1 MGVVLPSSSSRL
13 FGLVSLLVAL
23 LAGVNPAPAQTPPV
37 LVSVVPAN
45 GATGVS
51 PSAAVVFT
59 FDRAMNVD
67 LPVIPTLPGVLVG
80 SFEIQPADV
89 AMFFAGTWGADGRTL
104 RLEPFQPLP
113 ANLTITWRL
122 NPPGT
127 MFPLQSASGG
137 VLATVSGGYQIGA
150 GGGGDCEN
158 TEIPEGWGYFG
169 LVKQGSFLQTSPT
182 SIEPAPGFEGPPF
195 SFNAIVVAPTAGPAV
210 TAGSLTR
217 PGGAAEPLDVVGGF
231 AALSEDFET
240 EPELHG
246 AFPAGGYTLRFT
258 QAGQPQ
264 RVVNMTMPGGAL
276 PRPRIANHAAAQAV
290 NAAADFT
297 LQWDAFAG
305 ATAND
310 GISLDISDL
319 AGNTVFEAPDVCVPR
334 DLPVNATSVVIPAG
348 TLAAGQT
355 YAGTL
360 TFGRVFYFSTNA
372 VAGMAGSGSVSGSTR
387 FTLRAGGVPGPGGPA
402 TFRNSRLT
410 PGGNPA
416 FELTGT
422 AGVTYGILRAG
433 SVNAAN
439 WPEIA
444 TVTMDATGTAAFE
457 DTQAG
462 KVFPLYYRAVAK

>member
-1 MGVVLPSSSSRL
+1 MQPSFTGRL
-13 FGLVSLLVAL
+13 GGTISLFLAL
-23 LAGVNPAPAQTPPV
+23 LAVVAPAPAQTPPA

-51 PSAAVVFT
+51 PSAAIVFT
-59 FDRAMNVD
+59 FDQAMNVD
-67 LPVIPTLPGVLVG
+67 LPVIPTLPGILVG

-89 AMFFAGTWGADGRTL
+89 AMFIAGTWGADGRTL
-104 RLEPFQPLP
+104 RLEPLQPLA
-113 ANLTITWRL
+113 ANLTLTWRL

-127 MFPLQSASGG
+127 MFPLQSAAGG

-150 GGGGDCEN
+150 GGGGGGGDCEN

-169 LVKQGSFLQTSPT
+169 LRKDGHFLQTSPT
-182 SIEPAPGFEGPPF
+182 SIEPAPGFEDPPF
-195 SFNAIVVAPTAGPAV
+195 SFSAVVTGPAAGPAV

-217 PGGAAEPLDVVGGF
+217 PGGASEPLVMAGGF
-231 AALSEDFET
+231 AVLFEDFET
-240 EPELHG
+240 EAELHA
-246 AFPAGGYTLRFT
+246 AFPAGAYTLRFT

-264 RVVNMTMPGGAL
+264 RVINLTMPGGAL
-276 PRPRIANHAAAQAV
+276 LRPRIANHAAAQAV

-297 LQWDAFAG
+297 LQWDAFPG

-310 GISLDISDL
+310 RIFLDISDL
-319 AGNTVFEAPDVCVPR
+319 TGNSVFEAPDVCVPR
-334 DLPVNATSVVIPAG
+334 DLPVNATSIVIPAG

-355 YAGTL
+355 YTGTL
-360 TFGRVFYFSTNA
+360 TFDRVFYFSTNA
-372 VAGMAGSGSVSGSTR
+372 VAGMVGSGSVSGNTE
-387 FTLRAGGVPGPGGPA
+387 FTIRTGGGPGPGGPA
-402 TFRNSRLT
+402 TFRNYRLT

-422 AGVTYGILRAG
+422 AGGTYGIQRAG
-433 SVNAAN
+433 TVNAAS

-444 TVTMDATGTAAFE
+444 TITLDPGGAAAFE
-457 DTQAG
+457 DTQPG